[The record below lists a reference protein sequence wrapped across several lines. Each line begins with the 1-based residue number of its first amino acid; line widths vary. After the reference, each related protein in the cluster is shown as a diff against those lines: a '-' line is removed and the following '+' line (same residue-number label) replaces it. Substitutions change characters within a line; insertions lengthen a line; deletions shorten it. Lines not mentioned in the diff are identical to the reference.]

1 MEDKIICKEC
11 GIEIPSLKGLNN
23 HILHKHQLCIKN
35 YYDKWIKTEG
45 EDICKVCGGK
55 TEFYNFKRGY
65 RDTCKKECANVFRF
79 SQIKKI
85 FKEKYGDEIIINKE
99 SIIIKSEATRLKRYG
114 HKNSAHGLNSIKVEK
129 TCKERY
135 GASSYMG
142 SASHKKDMVNLWN
155 GFSKEEKNEISNKK
169 RKTNTERYGFPCSL
183 QNNIVHE
190 KAIKTM
196 LERHGVKYNMQSKEL
211 AEKTFKTQL
220 KIKPF
225 GNTGIWYQG
234 TYELDFLEKY
244 YDKFPDIQRGLSFK
258 YNYLG
263 KDRVY
268 LSDFYIPS
276 KNLIIEIKSSYYLK
290 RDKNMILEKEKAVLS
305 NGYKYT
311 IIIDK
316 NYKILQN
323 GIISEV

>member
-225 GNTGIWYQG
+225 
-234 TYELDFLEKY
+234 
-244 YDKFPDIQRGLSFK
+244 RK
-258 YNYLG
+258 YN
-263 KDRVY
+263 KE
-268 LSDFYIPS
+268 F
-276 KNLIIEIKSSYYLK
+276 LK
-290 RDKNMILEKEKAVLS
+290 
-305 NGYKYT
+305 
-311 IIIDK
+311 
-316 NYKILQN
+316 
-323 GIISEV
+323 